1 MHSNIY
7 NELKTRAARRA
18 SLKLNHVLNIIALSL
33 LSTFLIIY
41 ATWEIMRTI

>member
-18 SLKLNHVLNIIALSL
+18 SLKLNNVLNVISLSL
-33 LSTFLIIY
+33 LSAFLIVY
-41 ATWEIMRTI
+41 ATWEIIKIL